1 MTGATRTCGFWR
13 AFTLLLL
20 LAPATVR
27 AARAQST
34 VKNDPVLQA
43 MLAEMERSKTQ
54 LKMDQIAAP
63 FYIDYR
69 IIDVDEYDA
78 DAAFGALLTEVRIHH
93 RALRVVVRLG
103 DYKHDSYYGAGEGV
117 AQVLPVDDEI
127 VGLRH
132 QLWLATDQAYKTAAE
147 ALSAKQALLKQFSVD
162 QQLDDFAHAEPVQS
176 LGGLARL
183 EVDTA
188 HWQNLLRSVSA
199 LYKTDLQTESIESS
213 LKFQAVNRYFV
224 SSEGTIVR
232 SGRNLYELHASASA
246 QASDGMRLDRSHG
259 VEVDDIKQLPSDDEF
274 RARTVK
280 MLATLKDLRAAPVVD
295 EDYHGPV
302 LFAADPAAA
311 VFASMVGEN
320 VLGVRPRP
328 GQSGRTT
335 GAFANSYK
343 SRVLPDFLSV
353 VDDPTISQV
362 AGQPLLGSY
371 QFDDEGV
378 KAMRVPVID
387 QGKLVNYLVG
397 RVPILDFAA
406 SNGHGRARVAP
417 TAPAP
422 SLGNLIVTSTE
433 PVPPDDLRK
442 KLVELC
448 RQRQLPYGYYVE
460 STDWQNSPRLLY
472 RVWAKDGRQELVR
485 GATFG
490 DLDARALRNDLIAAG
505 NDVFVDSRVTNI
517 PHSIVS
523 PSILFDELEIKRA
536 NKNKDKL
543 PEYSAP
549 ALANPK

>member
-1 MTGATRTCGFWR
+1 MTSCGFCR

-20 LAPATVR
+20 LAPASFRT
-27 AARAQST
+27 AAAQST
-34 VKNDPVLQA
+34 AKNDPVLQA
-43 MLAEMERSKTQ
+43 MLAEMERSKAQ

-69 IIDVDEYDA
+69 VIDVDEYDA
-78 DAAFGALLTEVRIHH
+78 EAAFGALLTDVRIHH

-103 DYKHDSYYGAGEGV
+103 DYKHDSYFGAGEGV
-117 AQVLPVDDEI
+117 AQVLPVDDDI
-127 VGLRH
+127 MGLRH

-147 ALSAKQALLKQFSVD
+147 ALSAKQALLRQFNVD
-162 QQLDDFAHAEPVQS
+162 QQLEDFAHADPVQS
-176 LGGLARL
+176 LGALAKL
-183 EVDTA
+183 DVAAT
-188 HWQNLLRSVSA
+188 HWQNLLRSLSA
-199 LYKTDLQTESIESS
+199 LYKTDLQTESIQSS

-232 SGRNLYELHASASA
+232 SGQNLYQLNVAASA
-246 QASDGMRLDRSHG
+246 QASDGMRLERSLG

-274 RARTVK
+274 RTRAVK
-280 MLATLKDLRAAPVVD
+280 MMATLKDLRAAPVVD

-311 VFASMVGEN
+311 VFASLVGEN

-328 GQSGRTT
+328 GQPGRTT

-397 RVPILDFAA
+397 REPILDFAA
-406 SNGHGRARVAP
+406 SNGHGRARVGP
-417 TAPAP
+417 TPPAP

-460 STDWQNSPRLLY
+460 ATDWQNSPRLLY
-472 RVWAKDGRQELVR
+472 RVWSKDGRQELVR
-485 GATFG
+485 GAIFG

-505 NDVFVDSRVTNI
+505 NDIFVDSRVTNI

-536 NKNKDKL
+536 NKNNDKL

>member
-1 MTGATRTCGFWR
+1 MTGQMRSCGFWR
-13 AFTLLLL
+13 SLTILLL
-20 LAPATVR
+20 LAPASFRT
-27 AARAQST
+27 AAAQST
-34 VKNDPVLQA
+34 VKSDPLLQA
-43 MLAEMERSKTQ
+43 MLAEMERSKAQ
-54 LKMDQIAAP
+54 LKMDQLAAP

-69 IIDVDEYDA
+69 VIDVDEYDA
-78 DAAFGALLTEVRIHH
+78 DAAFGALLTDVRIRH

-103 DYKHDSYYGAGEGV
+103 DYKHDSYFGAGQGT
-117 AQVLPVDDEI
+117 AQILPVDNEVI
-127 VGLRH
+127 GLRH

-147 ALSAKQALLKQFSVD
+147 ALSAKQALLKQFNVD

-176 LGGLARL
+176 LGPLATL
-183 EVDTA
+183 EMDTA
-188 HWQNLLRSVSA
+188 RWQNLLRSVSA

-224 SSEGTIVR
+224 SSEGTILR
-232 SGRNLYELHASASA
+232 SGQNLYELHVAASA
-246 QASDGMRLDRSHG
+246 QASDGMRIDRSHG
-259 VEVDDIKQLPSDDEF
+259 VEVDDIKQLPSDEEF
-274 RARTVK
+274 RARTAK
-280 MLATLKDLRAAPVVD
+280 MMATLKELRAAPVVD

-311 VFASMVGEN
+311 VFANLVGEN
-320 VLGVRPRP
+320 VLGIRPRP

-353 VDDPTISQV
+353 VDDPTISEI

-378 KAMRVPVID
+378 RAMRVPVID

-397 RVPILDFAA
+397 REPILDFAT

-417 TAPAP
+417 TAPGP
-422 SLGNLIVTSTE
+422 GLGNLIVTSAE

-460 STDWQNSPRLLY
+460 ATDWQLSPRLLY
-472 RVWAKDGRQELVR
+472 RVWVKDGRQELVR

-536 NKNKDKL
+536 NKNNDKL

-549 ALANPK
+549 SLASPR